1 MDKIFGPAYTGDPG
15 VPHTDKDI
23 FSGIFWGAVGFS
35 LYSVAD
41 PYYWQHSTEHNWHDM
56 AYIHENHQFKKACR
70 QRKPYEPKW
79 NQMMSKE
86 VRESY
91 YNNWRDYFP

>member
-41 PYYWQHSTEHNWHDM
+41 PYYWQHTTEH
-56 AYIHENHQFKKACR
+56 
-70 QRKPYEPKW
+70 
-79 NQMMSKE
+79 
-86 VRESY
+86 
-91 YNNWRDYFP
+91 